1 LNSQYKWFRVVLPL
15 LFLAST
21 QSWGQLPPSVVDI
34 NSQENIRQQGRER
47 LLRQQQEKAPDVML
61 ELHKNDDWRSEMGGH
76 QGSDGQ
82 MKLLGFQFEYKKRL
96 IYG

>member
-1 LNSQYKWFRVVLPL
+1 
-15 LFLAST
+15 
-21 QSWGQLPPSVVDI
+21 
-34 NSQENIRQQGRER
+34 
-47 LLRQQQEKAPDVML
+47 ML